1 MCYECIYFLV
11 CKIGEA
17 KITKGYKFLVRFVI
31 YIVGFRYNIKYII
44 VVESVL
50 FSCYRSVLG

>member
-1 MCYECIYFLV
+1 MNVFIFLV
-11 CKIGEA
+11 CKIGEV
-17 KITKGYKFLVRFVI
+17 KIIKGYKFLVRFVI